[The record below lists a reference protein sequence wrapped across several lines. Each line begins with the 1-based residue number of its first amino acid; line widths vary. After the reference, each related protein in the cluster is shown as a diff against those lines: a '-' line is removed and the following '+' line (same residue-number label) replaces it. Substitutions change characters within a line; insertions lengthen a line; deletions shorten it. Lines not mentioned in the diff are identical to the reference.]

1 MKTSKFTD
9 CQIMT
14 ILKQA
19 EAGTPVP
26 ELCREH
32 GMSSA
37 TFYKWRAKFGGM
49 DASLMARLKE
59 LEAENARLKKMY
71 AEERLKAEIIQEAMA
86 QHAVANRNVTIR
98 MACAAFCISQTC
110 YRYQPVNDDENAQI
124 ADLLIDLTE
133 LGVWPV
139 FSLPAQR
146 ERFWLEPQ
154 AGLPNLLRFGAEFA
168 HKTTQTTQ
176 TKRTRTAERTHQI
189 KPSVVDRLYA

>member
-9 CQIMT
+9 SQIMA

-71 AEERLKAEIIQEAMA
+71 VEERLKAEIIQEAMA
-86 QHAVANRNVTIR
+86 
-98 MACAAFCISQTC
+98 
-110 YRYQPVNDDENAQI
+110 
-124 ADLLIDLTE
+124 
-133 LGVWPV
+133 
-139 FSLPAQR
+139 
-146 ERFWLEPQ
+146 
-154 AGLPNLLRFGAEFA
+154 
-168 HKTTQTTQ
+168 K
-176 TKRTRTAERTHQI
+176 
-189 KPSVVDRLYA
+189 